1 MEPKDIIDDY
11 AVEDPKK
18 ALKEAKKK
26 LKQSVTQ
33 KKVLNFTSSKKIIG
47 VDFWNTIS
55 KLDNNDVIFTLN
67 EPIHFRLNKIEFD
80 GPVYR
85 EETHEDG
92 TKSTKKK
99 RHGLAGAL
107 IGTALAPGVGT
118 LAGAIVGNGSGKDN
132 GKNSTHTTTTRIEE
146 QTNIRLYLE
155 NAQTHES
162 IIAGILGKQIDYQEL
177 LNFKA
182 PEIVAPDVINNVETD
197 STEADQPLFIDN
209 EIAELRKFKKLVDD
223 GIITQEDFEAKK
235 KKILGI

>member
-11 AVEDPKK
+11 AVGDPKK

-33 KKVLNFTSSKKIIG
+33 KKVLNFTSSKKAIG

-80 GPVYR
+80 GPVYH

-132 GKNSTHTTTTRIEE
+132 GKNSVHTTTTRVEE

-182 PEIVAPDVINNVETD
+182 PEIIVPEVLDNIEKDPVKT
-197 STEADQPLFIDN
+197 SQSLSIDD
-209 EIAELRKFKKLVDD
+209 EIAELRKFKELVDD
-223 GIITQEDFEAKK
+223 GIITQEEFEAKK
-235 KKILGI
+235 KQILGI